1 MNVRFKGKR
10 NTTESY
16 SGHGLGFDVVAKLSE
31 HYLGRYHHITVDN
44 AFTSPALAK
53 YLFENETYMTGTVRE
68 TRKGMPKSFRQ
79 KVKKGDKL
87 VRQSG
92 PVVAL
97 KYGDR
102 KNTFI
107 AEQCLLEFNTISNR
121 FLSASLLSNKKYKQD
136 LFEVFILTYLTRNI
150 FSMEY
155 HENSRGIVSVIPRTV
170 YMYNKL
176 MSGVDIADQQIQT
189 YDPDVKSLKLWKKI
203 LINLILKTVEKG
215 KFAEFANPKYGH
227 GARTRFVKWAYVLG
241 IVLKGFIWRW

>member
-1 MNVRFKGKR
+1 MDLLNINFKIAYNPGRDLTVDESMVGFKGRNYTVQYMPGKKTHRWGAKLWILAEADTGYTLHIDLYAGKR

-79 KVKKGDKL
+79 KVMKGDKL

-102 KNTFI
+102 K
-107 AEQCLLEFNTISNR
+107 
-121 FLSASLLSNKKYKQD
+121 
-136 LFEVFILTYLTRNI
+136 
-150 FSMEY
+150 
-155 HENSRGIVSVIPRTV
+155 
-170 YMYNKL
+170 
-176 MSGVDIADQQIQT
+176 
-189 YDPDVKSLKLWKKI
+189 
-203 LINLILKTVEKG
+203 
-215 KFAEFANPKYGH
+215 
-227 GARTRFVKWAYVLG
+227 
-241 IVLKGFIWRW
+241 